1 MGVTQSL
8 YPLNTITTMGLFN
21 FVKNAGEKA
30 IDKIDTAKENV
41 SKEQL
46 MMNIATAIDVKVDNL
61 SVDVKDDVVFVS
73 GEAATQEDK
82 EKLILALGN
91 VEGIASV
98 NDDSLNA
105 PEAPAATFYTVQK
118 GDSLSKI
125 AKAHYGDAMKYP
137 MIFEANRPMLKDPN
151 KIYPGQSLRIP
162 NLDAA

>member
-1 MGVTQSL
+1 
-8 YPLNTITTMGLFN
+8 MGLFN

>member
-1 MGVTQSL
+1 
-8 YPLNTITTMGLFN
+8 MGLFN
-21 FVKNAGEKA
+21 FVKSAGENA
-30 IDKIDTAKENV
+30 LNKIDTAKENV

-46 MMNIATAIDVKVDNL
+46 MMNIASAIEVNVDNL
-61 SVDVKDDVVFVS
+61 GIDVQDDVVFIT

-98 NDDSLNA
+98 NDDAFNA
-105 PEAPAATFYTVQK
+105 PEAPVATFYTVQK

-137 MIFEANRPMLKDPN
+137 VIFEANRPMLKDPN

-162 NLDAA
+162 NLDEAA